1 MSPPDGGPARDNL
14 RGAAWLMADMSL
26 NIWALSLVK
35 LSGADIP
42 AAQMVFLRAV
52 VGLVVLA
59 PWLWAGRRRLR
70 PGPVRL
76 HLARV
81 GLSATALG
89 TSFFAIAQ
97 VPFALFTAIGFTRP
111 LVMMAMAALFL
122 AERITRRQVLAGVAG
137 LAGVVVAVQPLEGG
151 ISPGLLALG
160 VTVLAGTGAIIVTRK
175 MRSEPVLVLM
185 LWYTAGLAAVMAV
198 PAALVWQPPGPLWP
212 QVLAV
217 GVFAQA
223 AQACFLRAQF
233 WGTAGVLANLGYLSL
248 PLSAAVG
255 YAVFAEVPTLPM
267 LVGAAIILAAVL
279 SLRRG

>member
-97 VPFALFTAIGFTRP
+97 VPFALFTGGYRKAPVSEVPHDWSFDDHT
-111 LVMMAMAALFL
+111 ALPGWM
-122 AERITRRQVLAGVAG
+122 ETRIT
-137 LAGVVVAVQPLEGG
+137 
-151 ISPGLLALG
+151 
-160 VTVLAGTGAIIVTRK
+160 
-175 MRSEPVLVLM
+175 
-185 LWYTAGLAAVMAV
+185 
-198 PAALVWQPPGPLWP
+198 
-212 QVLAV
+212 
-217 GVFAQA
+217 A
-223 AQACFLRAQF
+223 AQPSR
-233 WGTAGVLANLGYLSL
+233 
-248 PLSAAVG
+248 
-255 YAVFAEVPTLPM
+255 
-267 LVGAAIILAAVL
+267 
-279 SLRRG
+279 